1 MVEARNDAITLEA
14 LAEAIGA
21 ELEGDGACRVVGV
34 ATLDRAAADQV
45 SFFHNAKYRGQLR
58 DTRAAAVILSPA
70 EREHC
75 AAAVLIHPRPHVA
88 YAKAAALLNPQPL
101 PAPGVHPTAV
111 VEAGVEIGAG
121 ASVAPRSVIEAG
133 ARIAA
138 DCVIGPGCV
147 VGRDVTLGEGSR
159 LVANVTL
166 CHGVRIGCRALI
178 HPGAVVGADGF
189 GLAQDHDGS
198 WVKVPQLGSVEIG
211 DDVEIGANTTIDR
224 GALEDTV
231 LEHGVKLD
239 NQIQIAHNVRV
250 GAHTA
255 MAGCVGVAGSARI
268 GRRCQ
273 IGGGAVVLG
282 HLEIC
287 DDVVVTSTS
296 LVDRSIGEP
305 GVYSSSLPVM
315 ANREWKRNAARLRH
329 LDELAREVKRLHRK

>member
-1 MVEARNDAITLEA
+1 MSDGLTLAE

-21 ELEGDGACRVVGV
+21 ELHGDGAARVEGV
-34 ATLDRAAADQV
+34 ATLDRAGAAEL
-45 SFFHNAKYRGQLR
+45 SFFHNAKYRHQLA
-58 DTRAAAVILSPA
+58 DTRAAAVILAPS
-70 EREHC
+70 ERQHC
-75 AAAVLIHPRPHVA
+75 PVTALVHERPHLA
-88 YAKAAALLNPQPL
+88 YARAAALLNPEP
-101 PAPGVHPTAV
+101 PAAAGIHPGAV
-111 VEAGVEIGAG
+111 VEAGAEIDPS
-121 ASVAPRSVIEAG
+121 ASVGPNSVVETG
-133 ARIAA
+133 ARVAA
-138 DCVIGPGCV
+138 GCVIGPGCV
-147 VGRDVTLGEGSR
+147 VGRDVVLGEESR

-166 CHGVRIGCRALI
+166 CHGVRIGRRVLI

-189 GLAQDHDGS
+189 GLAQEADGG
-198 WVKVPQLGSVEIG
+198 WTKVPQLGGVEVG

-231 LEHGVKLD
+231 LERGVKLD

-250 GAHTA
+250 GEHTA

-268 GRRCQ
+268 GKRCQ

-296 LVDRSIGEP
+296 LVDRSIKEP

-315 ANREWKRNAARLRH
+315 ANRDWKRNAARLRH
-329 LDELAREVKRLHRK
+329 LDELARDVKRLKRD